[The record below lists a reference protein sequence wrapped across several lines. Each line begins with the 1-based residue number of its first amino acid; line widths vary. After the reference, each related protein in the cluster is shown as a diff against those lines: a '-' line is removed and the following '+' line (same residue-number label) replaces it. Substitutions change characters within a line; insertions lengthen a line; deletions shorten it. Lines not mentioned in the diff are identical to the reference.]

1 MIRPETHTTSE
12 GLVRALGVP
21 SAALF
26 VVGSVIGSGIFLTTG
41 LMANVLPSATLL
53 LVAWTVGGLLAL
65 AGGLTY
71 AELGTMFPR
80 SGGLYV
86 FLTRAYGPTV
96 GFLYGWTALLVVLG
110 GGIAA
115 VAVGFADYV
124 AYFVPALGLDRS
136 LMTAS
141 LGRIT
146 FTVSAGQ
153 MVAVA
158 SIAVLGAVNYR
169 GVAAGN
175 VTNVVLT
182 VAKVAGLAAIPLMA
196 LSAPRAR
203 PRLELPA
210 LSDPSWAAPFGV
222 AMIAVFWAYEG
233 WYFLTFAAGEVREP
247 HRTLPRALVT
257 GCLALTAIYVGVNL
271 AYLFALP
278 MDEIRGVSRIGERA
292 ASALVGGWG
301 ATFVSVTVLV
311 STLGA
316 NAAALLAGP
325 RLLFAM
331 AEDDVFFRAA
341 AAVHPR
347 FHTPHV
353 AIVAL
358 AIWSSVLAVSG
369 TYEQLFTYVAFVS
382 LLFSAAGGAAVF
394 VLRRTLPHHPRP
406 YRVWGYPLVP
416 GVLVVAAVAFVVNTL
431 FERPLESLAGLGFL
445 AAGLPVFLY
454 WRRSSARAPD
464 APDGSARGC

>member
-1 MIRPETHTTSE
+1 MTRPETPTTSE

-41 LMANVLPSATLL
+41 LMATALPSATLL
-53 LVAWTVGGLLAL
+53 LVAWLLGGLLAL

-86 FLTRAYGPTV
+86 FLMHAYGPLV
-96 GFLYGWTALLVVLG
+96 GFLYGWTALLVVMG

-124 AYFVPALGLDRS
+124 AYFVPALGLDRTLVS
-136 LMTAS
+136 VPIGS
-141 LGRIT
+141 IT
-146 FTVSAGQ
+146 VSVSAGQ
-153 MVAVA
+153 LVAVA
-158 SIAVLGAVNYR
+158 GIATLSAVNYR

-175 VTNVVLT
+175 LTNVVLT
-182 VAKVAGLAAIPLMA
+182 VTKVAGIAAIPLMA
-196 LSAPRAR
+196 FASPKVTPDLTVPAAPGG
-203 PRLELPA
+203 
-210 LSDPSWAAPFGV
+210 SWVVPFGV
-222 AMIAVFWAYEG
+222 AMIAVFWTYEG
-233 WYFLTFAAGEVREP
+233 WYFLTYAAGEVKEP
-247 HRTLPRALVT
+247 HRTLPHALVA

-271 AYLFALP
+271 AYLYALP
-278 MDEIRGVSRIGERA
+278 MDEIRGTSRIGERA
-292 ASALVGGWG
+292 ASALVGNWG
-301 ATFVSVTVLV
+301 ATLVSGTVLV

-331 AEDDVFFRAA
+331 AEDGAFFRRA
-341 AAVHPR
+341 AAVHAR
-347 FHTPHV
+347 HHTPHV

-358 AIWSSVLAVSG
+358 AIWSSVLALSG

-394 VLRRTLPHHPRP
+394 VLRWRLPDHPRP
-406 YRVWGYPLVP
+406 YRVWGYPFVP
-416 GVLVVAAVAFVVNTL
+416 AVLVVAASMFVANTL
-431 FERPLESLAGLGFL
+431 LARPLESLAGLGL
-445 AAGLPVFLY
+445 MAAGLPVFLY
-454 WRRSSARAPD
+454 WRRLSRRTGATC
-464 APDGSARGC
+464 ARGTL